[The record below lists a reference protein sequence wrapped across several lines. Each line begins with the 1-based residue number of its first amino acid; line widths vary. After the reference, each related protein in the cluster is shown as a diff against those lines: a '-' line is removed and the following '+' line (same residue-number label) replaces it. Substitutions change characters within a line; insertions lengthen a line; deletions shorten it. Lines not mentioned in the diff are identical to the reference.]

1 MYSCTVPVVVF
12 VMVCTSLMM
21 MIMDN
26 LKAVQGFYRSGKTR
40 KSQGISVV
48 RESQGKILFLKSHG
62 KVRGNDFG

>member
-1 MYSCTVPVVVF
+1 
-12 VMVCTSLMM
+12 MM